1 MSVEN
6 FRKKRQFFA
15 INSDGSRNANY
26 AYNGIDLVG
35 CLLERRGKNLPPGA
49 VRSAPGDGI
58 LCSVY
63 ARSESSSLTD
73 RQYYRMRDNA
83 N

>member
-58 LCSVY
+58 LCSVH
-63 ARSESSSLTD
+63 ARSESSRLTD
-73 RQYYRMRDNA
+73 CQYYRMSDKA

>member
-1 MSVEN
+1 MSLEN

-58 LCSVY
+58 LCSVH
-63 ARSESSSLTD
+63 ARSESSRLTVGSC
-73 RQYYRMRDNA
+73 YRISDNA
-83 N
+83 S